1 MSVGRVGMKLAEVIN
16 FSLLD
21 TAASCMYVPPDYEV
35 MDGRPGSGSDQV
47 YTANQAVVPL
57 EIGRW
62 ECMWQDDEGQWGI
75 IEYHDTF
82 RMPNFKKPL
91 TPLGKLVTVAE
102 GDLNLSP
109 GVSRC
114 RRCRRCRAGVERV
127 SSGCRAG
134 VERVSVDTVS
144 TVSTVSRVCQPR
156 S

>member
-1 MSVGRVGMKLAEVIN
+1 MSKSRGADRLFLFFIVTHQNSILRSA
-16 FSLLD
+16 
-21 TAASCMYVPPDYEV
+21 
-35 MDGRPGSGSDQV
+35 PGTQV

-102 GDLNLSP
+102 GDLNL
-109 GVSRC
+109 
-114 RRCRRCRAGVERV
+114 RADKTCTQHAVLGN
-127 SSGCRAG
+127 
-134 VERVSVDTVS
+134 S
-144 TVSTVSRVCQPR
+144 T
-156 S
+156 